1 MKRAFQIGKNLD
13 EFEEYLTKTA
23 RGLTTGFKEVDR
35 IILGIPGLTAVMGEP
50 KCCKST
56 FTMNIAIEKAKQGVR
71 VLYLDTEN
79 GIQRLRLRMLS
90 YLSGLPGIVIKSQR
104 FTPEELY
111 NYQQAKTEFEK
122 LPITYIEG
130 LESLQDVHS
139 LLETIY
145 NRGDAPVL
153 FIVDSIQSLAR
164 DFKDRRASIDSW
176 VFGFNDLKQQYEGRL
191 TILLVSEKQR
201 AAYGIASRAGAK
213 ESGGIEYKSEM
224 VLDLRPHEELDKII
238 VECLYN
244 RDGDT
249 GVVANLIK
257 PNPYTYQLHDAEYL
271 PE

>member
-1 MKRAFQIGKNLD
+1 MKRAFQIGKNLE
-13 EFEEYLTKTA
+13 EFEEYLNKTS

-35 IILGIPGLTAVMGEP
+35 AILGLPGLVTIMGEP

-56 FTMNIAIEKAKQGVR
+56 FAMNVALEKAKQGVR

-90 YLSGLPGIVIKSQR
+90 YLSGIPSAIVKSQN
-104 FTPEELY
+104 FTPQERAQY
-111 NYQQAKTEFEK
+111 NSAKQQFVQ
-122 LPITYIEG
+122 LPITYVEGVESTQDAQTLIEA
-130 LESLQDVHS
+130 LFS
-139 LLETIY
+139 
-145 NRGDAPVL
+145 RGATNVL
-153 FIVDSIQSLAR
+153 FIVDSLQSIIQ

-191 TILLVSEKQR
+191 TILLISEKAR
-201 AAYGIASRAGAK
+201 HAYGTATRAGAK

-224 VLDLRPHEELDKII
+224 VLDLRLHEELDKII

-257 PNPYTYQLHDAEYL
+257 PAPYTYRLQDAAYL